1 MINNIIKFSLN
12 NRLLVT
18 ALAAFILIYGA
29 IIAINLPVD
38 VFPNLNK
45 PKVTI
50 ITESHGFA
58 PEEVETLVTIPLE
71 TAMVGTTGVTRV
83 RSSSGM
89 GVSIIHVE
97 FAWGTD
103 PYKNR
108 QLVNEKIQSAKNRL
122 PEDISPTLTPITSIM
137 GEIQFLGLQQ
147 DDSKKLDLLEL
158 RTLADWVIRPQ
169 LLSIAGVSNVIVI
182 GGGKKQYQIKIN
194 PEKLRLKNISLSQLV
209 DNVKHLS
216 ENTTGGFV
224 DRDKKEYLIR
234 VIGRATNKE
243 DLENSNI
250 GLHLGSPVL
259 LKDVADVK
267 VAATPKRGD
276 GSINAE
282 DSVIMTIQKQPEA
295 STIEVSKQIDELIT
309 KIESQ
314 LPQAAILKKDLFKQS
329 HFIES
334 SINNVKEALRDG
346 SIIVAIILF
355 LFLLNFRSTFITLTA
370 IPLSFAITVIV
381 FKYFGLSVNTMTLG
395 GLAIAIGELV
405 DDAIVDVEN
414 VFRRLKQARA
424 RGENYNPLKVIYFAS
439 SEIRNSIVISTIIV
453 ILVFIPLF
461 YLSGIEGRLFI
472 PLGVAYIISIGA
484 SLLVSLTVTPVLCSY
499 LLPKAKVITE
509 KEGRLIQSLKKFERN
524 LLLKILDKPKIIIGA
539 SSLLLLGSLSL
550 IPQMGRN
557 FLPSFNEGTATIGLA
572 TWPGISLEESNNIG
586 RKAEKLML
594 SIPEVK
600 STVRRTG
607 RAEMDEHAE
616 GVHWSEIDVDFHDN
630 GREREIVLKELREK
644 LGSIPNTYANIGQP
658 ISHRLDHLLSGV
670 RAQIAIKII
679 GPDLSKLRRYGRQLE
694 KKLKDIEGLVDLQLE
709 QQVLTPQVKI
719 HLYREDAAKYG
730 INISD
735 IVLLLEMALNGKSVG
750 NIIENQ
756 KIFDISMRFNE
767 LSRKDLNLLRKT
779 AVRVLPTGQVIRL
792 KDVASVYE
800 SEGPNIINRENAQRR
815 TIVQANSSGVALDK
829 LVKQIE
835 EEIKTLNLDKEY
847 FIKLGGQFES
857 EKKASKLILI
867 LGFISLIG
875 VIIILYWHFGSFM
888 MCAQVLTALPLALI
902 GSILAIFMT
911 EKILSVATLIAFI
924 TLCGIA
930 SRNGVM
936 MISHYLH
943 LIKHENMSFNRETI
957 IKGSQERLIPVLMTA
972 LTAIFALMPILFS
985 KGEPGKEILYP
996 VAVVITGGLLSS
1008 TLLDIFVTPVIFY
1021 NYAKNATNKHIA
1033 KKSGKNL

>member
-1 MINNIIKFSLN
+1 MLNNIIKFSLN
-12 NRLLVT
+12 NRLLVL
-18 ALAAFILIYGA
+18 AIAAFMLIYGFITA
-29 IIAINLPVD
+29 SSLPID

-50 ITESHGFA
+50 ITESHGYA
-58 PEEVETLVTIPLE
+58 PQEVETLVTIPLE
-71 TAMVGTTGVTRV
+71 TAMIGTTGVTRV

-103 PYKNR
+103 PYRNR
-108 QLVNEKIQSAKNRL
+108 QLVNEKIQSVKNRL
-122 PEDISPTLTPITSIM
+122 PDDISPTLTPITSIM
-137 GEIQFLGLQQ
+137 GEIQFLGLQ
-147 DDSKKLDLLEL
+147 LDQSEDMNLLEL

-169 LLSIAGVSNVIVI
+169 LLSIPGVSNVIVI
-182 GGGKKQYQIKIN
+182 GGGKKQFQIKIN

-209 DNVKHLS
+209 ENVKHLS

-224 DRDKKEYLIR
+224 DRDKKEFLIR
-234 VIGRATNKE
+234 IIGRADSKQ

-250 GLHLGSPVL
+250 GLHLGNPVL
-259 LKDVADVK
+259 LKDVAEVK
-267 VAATPKRGD
+267 IAATPKRGD
-276 GSINAE
+276 GSINAQ
-282 DSVIMTIQKQPEA
+282 DSVIMTVQKQPEA
-295 STIEVSKQIDELIT
+295 STIEVSKRIDELVK
-309 KIESQ
+309 KIEAQ
-314 LPQAAILKKDLFKQS
+314 LPKGAILKKDLFKQS
-329 HFIES
+329 HFIKN
-334 SINNVKEALRDG
+334 SINNVTEALRDG

-370 IPLSFAITVIV
+370 IPLSFAITIIV

-414 VFRRLKQARA
+414 VFRRLKEAKA
-424 RGENYNPLKVIYFAS
+424 KGENYNPLKVIFLAS

-461 YLSGIEGRLFI
+461 YLSGIEGKLFI
-472 PLGVAYIISIGA
+472 PLGIAYIISIAA

-499 LLPKAKVITE
+499 LLPKAKVISD
-509 KEGRLIQSLKKFERN
+509 KEGKLIQSLKRLERG
-524 LLLKILDKPKIIIGA
+524 LLFKILDKPKIIIGA
-539 SSLLLLGSLSL
+539 ATLLLLGSLSL

-557 FLPSFNEGTATIGLA
+557 FLPSFNEGTATVGLA
-572 TWPGISLEESNNIG
+572 TWPGISLEESNTIG

-616 GVHWSEIDVDFHDN
+616 GVHWSEIDVDFHKE
-630 GREREIVLKELREK
+630 GRGREIVLKELREK
-644 LGSIPNTYANIGQP
+644 LASIPNTYANIGQP

-694 KKLKDIEGLVDLQLE
+694 KKLKDIKGLVDLQLE

-735 IVLLLEMALNGKSVG
+735 IVLLLEVALNGKSVG
-750 NIIENQ
+750 NIIEDQ

-767 LSRKDLNLLRKT
+767 LSRKDLDLLRET
-779 AVRVLPTGQVIRL
+779 AIRVLPTGKVIRL

-815 TIVQANSSGVALDK
+815 IVVQANSSGIPLDK
-829 LVKQIE
+829 LVNE
-835 EEIKTLNLDKEY
+835 VN
-847 FIKLGGQFES
+847 
-857 EKKASKLILI
+857 
-867 LGFISLIG
+867 
-875 VIIILYWHFGSFM
+875 
-888 MCAQVLTALPLALI
+888 
-902 GSILAIFMT
+902 
-911 EKILSVATLIAFI
+911 KI
-924 TLCGIA
+924 
-930 SRNGVM
+930 
-936 MISHYLH
+936 
-943 LIKHENMSFNRETI
+943 
-957 IKGSQERLIPVLMTA
+957 
-972 LTAIFALMPILFS
+972 
-985 KGEPGKEILYP
+985 
-996 VAVVITGGLLSS
+996 
-1008 TLLDIFVTPVIFY
+1008 
-1021 NYAKNATNKHIA
+1021 
-1033 KKSGKNL
+1033 